1 MGVRSFGWGL
11 ISGAAIGATL
21 AIVFAPQAGDKTRE
35 QVASTA
41 ADLRESAGS
50 LLGQARESL
59 GEAATKVEGALGL
72 QERRIK
78 RKMEELKAELAKYSA
93 EVSEAEGT

>member
-11 ISGAAIGATL
+11 ISGAGIGATL
-21 AIVFAPQAGDKTRE
+21 AIIFAPQAGDKTRE
-35 QVASTA
+35 QIASTA

-50 LLGQARESL
+50 LLSQARESL